1 MDFDGSTRKRTVV
14 SLRGKSKEEDAKEL
28 LRRARAERE
37 ARAAE
42 KRRTAAAATVLR
54 FHRRRYVGLIVP
66 QSHLGRHRLTQS
78 RIPVPPRQDG
88 LGPAPGRPA
97 RGLRSQGV

>member
-1 MDFDGSTRKRTVV
+1 LLCLALARSIIINTHAHRPGMDFDGSTRKRTVV

-42 KRRTAAAATVLR
+42 KRRAAAAAAVLR
-54 FHRRRYVGLIVP
+54 FYRQRYVWTDV
-66 QSHLGRHRLTQS
+66 LGCLLL
-78 RIPVPPRQDG
+78 P
-88 LGPAPGRPA
+88 
-97 RGLRSQGV
+97 

>member
-1 MDFDGSTRKRTVV
+1 MQRAMDFDGSTRKRPVV

-42 KRRTAAAATVLR
+42 KRRAQAAATVLR
-54 FHRRRYVGLIVP
+54 FYRQRYVPCTMRTMFVCV
-66 QSHLGRHRLTQS
+66 R
-78 RIPVPPRQDG
+78 
-88 LGPAPGRPA
+88 
-97 RGLRSQGV
+97 